1 MPQTLLAALPYA
13 IVLAWLLPALWPGRA
28 LPRHWQAAEIAA
40 LGGGLLLL
48 PLIFLPTPAPWFAA
62 AWLMQAL
69 IQLLGW
75 MVLRYSRR
83 YMQGEPGQTRFLR
96 AIGCLLAAVTLV
108 VQASHLLLMALAWIA
123 CSLALQTLLT
133 FYPGR
138 PAARLAARR
147 EWRASRLAEC
157 LLLGALLLWALA
169 GGSLSLL
176 PGSPQALA
184 DGAQGY
190 AAAAGLLLAAAVAIK
205 TAQLPFH
212 GWLTQV
218 MEAPTPISALLHA
231 GVVNLGGMVLIK
243 AAPLLQAAPPANLL
257 LMLWG
262 GASALL
268 CCVVMLTR
276 ISIKLRLAWS
286 TCAQMGFMLLEIGMG
301 WYALALLHLLAHS
314 FYKAHAFLLAG
325 ETARDSAA
333 RRMLGQESADGV
345 LPHLA
350 RGLIAAALLAASQWL
365 WQRWIPAAALPP
377 LFWLAMGLGMGAL
390 LRGGAGWLAALA
402 LSQSY
407 LLLHALAA
415 RILPLH
421 GPTPPEWA
429 QALLAA
435 LFLLV
440 FLLQGWLLRH
450 PQGALARRIYPHA
463 FAGFHLDEWWCM
475 LGRRLPRPPAPFA
488 LKWPQLRESSRD

>member
-1 MPQTLLAALPYA
+1 
-13 IVLAWLLPALWPGRA
+13 
-28 LPRHWQAAEIAA
+28 
-40 LGGGLLLL
+40 
-48 PLIFLPTPAPWFAA
+48 
-62 AWLMQAL
+62 MQAL

-83 YMQGEPGQTRFLR
+83 YMQGEPGQARFLR

-138 PAARLAARR
+138 PAARLAAAANGAPAGWPNACCWARCCCGR
-147 EWRASRLAEC
+147 WPAAASACCRLA
-157 LLLGALLLWALA
+157 A
-169 GGSLSLL
+169 GVGRRRAGLR
-176 PGSPQALA
+176 
-184 DGAQGY
+184 
-190 AAAAGLLLAAAVAIK
+190 AAAGLLLAAAVAIK

-243 AAPLLQAAPPANLL
+243 AAPLLQTAPPANLL

-350 RGLIAAALLAASQWL
+350 CGLIAAALLAASQWL

-377 LFWLAMGLGMGAL
+377 LFWLAMAWAWARCCAAGL
-390 LRGGAGWLAALA
+390 AGW
-402 LSQSY
+402 
-407 LLLHALAA
+407 
-415 RILPLH
+415 
-421 GPTPPEWA
+421 
-429 QALLAA
+429 
-435 LFLLV
+435 
-440 FLLQGWLLRH
+440 
-450 PQGALARRIYPHA
+450 
-463 FAGFHLDEWWCM
+463 
-475 LGRRLPRPPAPFA
+475 PR
-488 LKWPQLRESSRD
+488 WP

>member
-1 MPQTLLAALPYA
+1 MPLALLNALPCA
-13 IVLAWLLPALWPGRA
+13 IALLWLLPTLWPGRA
-28 LPRHWQAAEIAA
+28 LARHWQLAETVA
-40 LGGGLLLL
+40 LAGGLLLL
-48 PLIFLPTPAPWFAA
+48 PLLCMPTPAPWFAA

-75 MVLRYSRR
+75 MVLRYARR
-83 YMQGEPGQTRFLR
+83 YLQGEPGQPRFLR
-96 AIGCLLAAVTLV
+96 AIGCLLAAVTVV
-108 VQASHLLLMALAWIA
+108 VQASHLLLMVLAWIA
-123 CSLALQTLLT
+123 CSLALQSLLT

-138 PAARLAARR
+138 PAAQLAAQR

-157 LLLGALLLWALA
+157 LLLGALLLWVLA

-176 PGSPQALA
+176 PA
-184 DGAQGY
+184 DASTLVNGAQGY
-190 AAAAGLLLAAAVAIK
+190 AVAAGVLLAAAVAIK

-243 AAPLLQAAPPANLL
+243 AAPLLQAAPAANSL

-262 GASALL
+262 GGSALL
-268 CCVVMLTR
+268 SCVVMLTR

-301 WYALALLHLLAHS
+301 CYSLALLHLLAHS

-333 RRMLGQESADGV
+333 RRMAGEQAADS
-345 LPHLA
+345 LWAHLA
-350 RGLIAAALLAASQWL
+350 RGLLAVLWLAAAQWL
-365 WQRWIPAAALPP
+365 WQHWMPAAALPP
-377 LFWLAMGLGMGAL
+377 LFCLALGLGLGGL
-390 LRGGAGWLAALA
+390 LRSWGGVLLVLL

-415 RILPLH
+415 HILPLH
-421 GPTPPEWA
+421 GPAP
-429 QALLAA
+429 ALYVQGVLAA
-435 LFLLV
+435 MFLAAYM
-440 FLLQGWLLRH
+440 LQGGLLRY
-450 PQGALARRIYPHA
+450 PNGALARRLYPHA

-475 LGRRLPRPPAPFA
+475 LGRRQPHPTIPLA
-488 LKWPQLRESSRD
+488 LTWPQLQENRRG

>member
-1 MPQTLLAALPYA
+1 MPFDLLAALPYA
-13 IVLAWLLPALWPGRA
+13 IALAWLLPALWPGRA
-28 LPRHWQAAEIAA
+28 LPRHWQAAQIAA
-40 LGGGLLLL
+40 LAGGLLLF
-48 PLIFLPTPAPWFAA
+48 PLILLPTPAPWFAA

-75 MVLRYSRR
+75 MALRYSRR
-83 YMQGEPGQTRFLR
+83 YMQGEPGQSRFLR
-96 AIGCLLAAVTLV
+96 AMGCLLAAVTVV
-108 VQASHLLLMALAWIA
+108 VQASHLALMALGWIA

-138 PAARLAARR
+138 PAAQLAARR
-147 EWRASRLAEC
+147 EWRASRLAE
-157 LLLGALLLWALA
+157 LLLLAALLLWAMA
-169 GGSLSLL
+169 GGSLSLI
-176 PGSPQALA
+176 PGAPSATA

-190 AAAAGLLLAAAVAIK
+190 AMAAGLLLAAAVAIK

-243 AAPLLQAAPPANLL
+243 AAPLMQAAPPANALL
-257 LMLWG
+257 LLWG

-276 ISIKLRLAWS
+276 ISVKLRLAWS

-301 WYALALLHLLAHS
+301 CYSLALLHLLAHS

-325 ETARDSAA
+325 QTTRDSAA
-333 RRMLGQESADGV
+333 RRLLGADDADS
-345 LPHLA
+345 PYAHLA
-350 RGLIAAALLAASQWL
+350 RGLLAALLLAASQWL
-365 WQRWIPAAALPP
+365 WQRWIPAAALPAV
-377 LFWLAMGLGMGAL
+377 FWLAIGLGMGAL
-390 LRGGAGWLAALA
+390 LRGWAGWLAALA
-402 LSQSY
+402 LSQTY

-415 RILPLH
+415 QILPLH
-421 GPTPPEWA
+421 GPQPPGWA

-435 LFLLV
+435 MFLAA

-475 LGRRLPRPPAPFA
+475 LGRRRQRPAA
-488 LKWPQLRESSRD
+488 AISLSWPQLQESRRD

>member
-1 MPQTLLAALPYA
+1 MPQALLAALPLSIA
-13 IVLAWLLPALWPGRA
+13 LAWLLPALWPGRG
-28 LPRHWQAAEIAA
+28 LQRHWLAAEIAA
-40 LGGGLLLL
+40 LAGGLLLL
-48 PLIFLPTPAPWFAA
+48 PLIFLPAPAPWFAA

-96 AIGCLLAAVTLV
+96 AIGWLLAAVTVV
-108 VQASHLLLMALAWIA
+108 VQASHLALMALAWIA
-123 CSLALQTLLT
+123 CSLALQTLLA

-147 EWRASRLAEC
+147 EWRASRLAEL
-157 LLLGALLLWALA
+157 LLLGALLLWTAA
-169 GGSLSLL
+169 GGSLSLQTGAPFV
-176 PGSPQALA
+176 PG
-184 DGAQGY
+184 GAEGC

-243 AAPLLQAAPPANLL
+243 AAPLLQAAPAASLL

-268 CCVVMLTR
+268 CCLVMLTR
-276 ISIKLRLAWS
+276 ISVKLRLAWS

-314 FYKAHAFLLAG
+314 CYKAHAFLLAG

-333 RRMLGQESADGV
+333 RRMLGAYHADS
-345 LPHLA
+345 LPAYLA
-350 RGLIAAALLAASQWL
+350 RGLLAALLLAASQWL

-377 LFWLAMGLGMGAL
+377 LFWLAIGLGLGVL
-390 LRGGAGWLAALA
+390 LRGWAACLAALA
-402 LSQSY
+402 LSQAY
-407 LLLHALAA
+407 LLAHALAA
-415 RILPLH
+415 QILPLH
-421 GPTPPEWA
+421 GPTPPAWA
-429 QALLAA
+429 QGLLAA
-435 LFLLV
+435 MFLAV

-450 PQGALARRIYPHA
+450 PQGALARRVYPHA

-475 LGRRLPRPPAPFA
+475 LGRRPRPAAPIR
-488 LKWPQLRESSRD
+488 LNWPQLQESRRD